1 MERRI
6 LSCPSAPQAIGPYS
20 QGVFAG
26 GTFLFLSG
34 QLGVRPEDGE
44 FAGPSTA
51 EQTRQA
57 LANIQALLAEAGL
70 TFQNVVK
77 VTIFLADL
85 NDFAEVNRIYAEVAG
100 GEPPARSTVEVSRLP
115 KDARV
120 EIEAIAVM

>member
-6 LSCPSAPQAIGPYS
+6 LTTSAAPQAIGPYS
-20 QGVFAG
+20 QGIIAQ

-34 QLGVRPEDGE
+34 QLGIRPDNGE

-51 EQTRQA
+51 DQTRQA

-100 GEPPARSTVEVSRLP
+100 TEPPARSTVEVGRLP

-120 EIEAIAVM
+120 EIEVIAVM

>member
-6 LSCPSAPQAIGPYS
+6 LSTPNAPQAIGPYS
-20 QGVFAG
+20 QGIFAQ
-26 GTFLFLSG
+26 GTLLFLSG

-44 FAGPSTA
+44 FAGSSTA
-51 EQTRQA
+51 DQTRQA

-77 VTIFLADL
+77 VTIFLVDL
-85 NDFAEVNRIYAEVAG
+85 NDFAEVNRIYGEVVGA
-100 GEPPARSTVEVSRLP
+100 EPPARSTIEVSRLP